1 MSQPTVRDQRAHT
14 HIKALAAESKTLT
27 EGTAGTP
34 AMAFGSGM
42 LTGLAA
48 AVQVLEGGT
57 AEGAMET
64 IVQRLETAIG
74 KAYLAGDLPPT
85 PPAARDQIAAA
96 IRSFPFDDYGMDDV
110 SYALEDTPETQEWVP
125 ALADAVLAAVRPVGL
140 VDLLKRT
147 EAHLS
152 ALHGSVAW
160 HDNLGANL
168 ACSGCELRDAIRT
181 ALKDQT

>member
-1 MSQPTVRDQRAHT
+1 MSQPTPTPARYDRART
-14 HIKALAAESKTLT
+14 HIKALATEAKTLT
-27 EGTAGTP
+27 EGTTGTT
-34 AMAFGSGM
+34 AMPFGSGM

-48 AVQVLEGGT
+48 AVQILDGGT
-57 AEGAMET
+57 AEAAMET
-64 IVQRLETAIG
+64 IVQRLEASIG
-74 KAYLAGDLPPT
+74 KAYLDGQLPAQPSA
-85 PPAARDQIAAA
+85 PA
-96 IRSFPFDDYGMDDV
+96 
-110 SYALEDTPETQEWVP
+110 P
-125 ALADAVLAAVRPVGL
+125 APPVGL
-140 VDLLKRT
+140 VELLKRT

>member
-1 MSQPTVRDQRAHT
+1 MNQPTPARASDDRART
-14 HIKALAAESKTLT
+14 HIKALLTEAKTLT

-34 AMAFGSGM
+34 AMAFGGGM

-48 AVQVLEGGT
+48 AVQILEGGT
-57 AEGAMET
+57 AEDVMET
-64 IVQRLETAIG
+64 IVHRLEAAIG
-74 KAYLAGDLPPT
+74 KAYLDGTLPPGLPT
-85 PPAARDQIAAA
+85 PAA
-96 IRSFPFDDYGMDDV
+96 
-110 SYALEDTPETQEWVP
+110 P
-125 ALADAVLAAVRPVGL
+125 APPVGL
-140 VDLLKRT
+140 VELLKRT

-160 HDNLGANL
+160 HDNLAANL